1 MSTARLYFE
10 AVIAIMIMLA
20 LSVISGF
27 LAAAVTEDRTAV
39 LATMAV
45 VFVATGAI
53 LLLRVWLSAE
63 AGQPGQAD
71 T

>member
-1 MSTARLYFE
+1 VSTARLYFE
-10 AVIAIMIMLA
+10 AVVAIMIMLA

-27 LAAAVTEDRTAV
+27 LAAAITDDRTAV
-39 LATMAV
+39 LATMAG

-53 LLLRVWLSAE
+53 RVWLSESE
-63 AGQPGQAD
+63 AGQSDQAD

>member
-10 AVIAIMIMLA
+10 AVVAILIMLT

-27 LAAAVTEDRTAV
+27 LAAAVSNNQTAV
-39 LATMAV
+39 MVAMVL
-45 VFVATGAI
+45 VFVVTGAI

-63 AGQPGQAD
+63 TGRSDQAD
-71 T
+71 M

>member
-10 AVIAIMIMLA
+10 AVVAIMIMLA

-27 LAAAVTEDRTAV
+27 LAAAVTDDRTAV

-45 VFVATGAI
+45 VFVATGAT
-53 LLLRVWLSAE
+53 LLLRVWLSAD

>member
-10 AVIAIMIMLA
+10 AVVAIMIMLA

-27 LAAAVTEDRTAV
+27 LAAAVTDDRTAV
-39 LATMAV
+39 LATMTV

-63 AGQPGQAD
+63 AGQPGQVD

>member
-10 AVIAIMIMLA
+10 AVVAISTMLT

-27 LAAAVTEDRTAV
+27 LAAAVSDNRTAV
-39 LATMAV
+39 MVAMAV
-45 VFVATGAI
+45 VFVATGTI

-63 AGQPGQAD
+63 SGRPDQAD
-71 T
+71 M

>member
-10 AVIAIMIMLA
+10 AVVAIMIMLA

-27 LAAAVTEDRTAV
+27 LAAAVTDNRTAV
-39 LATMAV
+39 LATMAG
-45 VFVATGAI
+45 VFVATGVI

-63 AGQPGQAD
+63 ADQSG
-71 T
+71 

>member
-10 AVIAIMIMLA
+10 AVVAILIMLT

-27 LAAAVTEDRTAV
+27 LAAAVSNNQTAV
-39 LATMAV
+39 MVAMVV

-63 AGQPGQAD
+63 AGRSDQAD
-71 T
+71 M

>member
-10 AVIAIMIMLA
+10 AVVAISIMLT

-27 LAAAVTEDRTAV
+27 LAAAVSDSRTAV
-39 LATMAV
+39 MVAMAV

-63 AGQPGQAD
+63 AGRSDQAD
-71 T
+71 V

>member
-10 AVIAIMIMLA
+10 AVVAISTMLT

-27 LAAAVTEDRTAV
+27 LAAAVSDNRTAV
-39 LATMAV
+39 MVTMAV
-45 VFVATGAI
+45 VFVAMGAI

-63 AGQPGQAD
+63 AGQTDQAD
-71 T
+71 M